1 MKIFLLTFLLASS
14 FFAKDFSTRYD
25 VNVDMF
31 GKVGYAD
38 ITLKEN
44 GDTYE
49 AKLIANTVDI
59 AATLLGN
66 RVETFTSKGKII
78 DGKYIPDIFIKTKT
92 STRKSRQQT
101 YHFDH
106 DKQEITLIEKKSKLV
121 SRTKFNRTKFKVIRK
136 DIEKKSSKEIVL
148 KTYRSDDI
156 LSSYLNT
163 QARCNSDK
171 KQYSLLA
178 IGAYNNK
185 NDVTLSYLDG
195 LQKTS
200 ASSHFA
206 KNTQNI
212 YNLHVKPINEDEST
226 VNVLIAFDNDGI
238 VKEALLGEIFWIGK
252 ITAKRVYHKVTLN

>member
-1 MKIFLLTFLLASS
+1 MKFFLLTFILIGSVY
-14 FFAKDFSTRYD
+14 AKDFSTRYD
-25 VNVDMF
+25 INVDMF

-44 GDTYE
+44 GNTYE

-66 RVETFTSKGKII
+66 RVETFTSKGKIV

-101 YHFDH
+101 YHFNH
-106 DKQEITLIEKKSKLV
+106 DKKEITLIEKKSKLV
-121 SRTKFNRTKFKVIRK
+121 KSTKYNPIKFKIARK
-136 DIEKKSSKEIVL
+136 DIIKKSSKEIVL
-148 KTYRSDDI
+148 DTYRGDDI

-163 QARCNSDK
+163 QARCNSDQ
-171 KQYSLLA
+171 KQYNLLA

-212 YNLHVKPINEDEST
+212 YNLHVKPIDEDKST
-226 VNVLIAFDNDGI
+226 VNILIAFDNDGI
-238 VKEALLGEIFWIGK
+238 VKEAFLGEIFWIGK
-252 ITAKRVYHKVTLN
+252 ITAKRVYHKVSLK

>member
-1 MKIFLLTFLLASS
+1 MKIFILTFLLTSS

-25 VNVDMF
+25 INVDMF

-49 AKLIANTVDI
+49 AKLIAKTVDI

-92 STRKSRQQT
+92 STRKSREQT

-106 DKQEITLIEKKSKLV
+106 DKQKVTLIEKKSKLV
-121 SRTKFNRTKFKVIRK
+121 SSTKFNPRKFKVTSK
-136 DIEKKSSKEIVL
+136 DIEKKSSKEIIL
-148 KTYRSDDI
+148 ETYTGDDV

-163 QARCNSDK
+163 QARCNSDQ
-171 KQYSLLA
+171 KQYNLLA

-195 LQKTS
+195 LQKIS
-200 ASSHFA
+200 ANSNFT

-212 YNLHVKPINEDEST
+212 YNLHVKPIDKDENT
-226 VNVLIAFDNDGI
+226 VDILIAFDNDGI